1 MATSGSS
8 TGTAK
13 YHLFSLRVPKEIHE
27 KLRALADEETERQ
40 GFPVPMC
47 RLCLR
52 FIKEGLVKVGSVK
65 R

>member
-1 MATSGSS
+1 MAINS
-8 TGTAK
+8 TGGATK

-52 FIKEGLVKVGSVK
+52 FIKEGLIKVGSVK